1 MNLWLVRI
9 TLILRTVFLGQEA
22 TSQSYTS
29 HPSLELWPLGS
40 AFWVKTYDSE
50 AHDISVRQ
58 SHIQHWGRLVN
69 KNTSFTKFF
78 NYKNPNSWNFRH
90 SSYIV
95 QKSEAPHMEAGRQP
109 LYMKAEVLIS
119 RYSSSTKFTRQRHTG
134 SSVLDRDIWT
144 VYLLQVER
152 FSHVAVVFG
161 SPRKKARVSTQA
173 SVQ

>member
-1 MNLWLVRI
+1 MSKHNQRLYTSTLVGNNDLSFNTNLWLVRI

-40 AFWVKTYDSE
+40 AFWVKTYDNE
-50 AHDISVRQ
+50 ALKISVRQ
-58 SHIQHWGRLVN
+58 FHIQHWGRLVN

-78 NYKNPNSWNFRH
+78 NYKNPNSWNFCH
-90 SSYIV
+90 NSYIV

-134 SSVLDRDIWT
+134 SSVLLEIFELFVLITGREI
-144 VYLLQVER
+144 
-152 FSHVAVVFG
+152 
-161 SPRKKARVSTQA
+161 
-173 SVQ
+173 